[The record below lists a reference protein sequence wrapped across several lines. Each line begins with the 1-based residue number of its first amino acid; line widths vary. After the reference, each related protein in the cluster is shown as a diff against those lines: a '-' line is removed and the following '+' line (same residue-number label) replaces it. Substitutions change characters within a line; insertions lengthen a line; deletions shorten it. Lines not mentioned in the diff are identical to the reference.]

1 MNEQIDNF
9 SIFPEL
15 NNEISEEKEEYLKYS
30 EIFLKNIKNENKEN
44 NNITI
49 SNNNYLLNI
58 LLNFQKNKKI
68 QNKELIDSIILFLE
82 NSDLI
87 NKIKSHIY
95 NKYISNENEN
105 NIQIKINKLLKSL
118 SYNLNFKQIEKGDFL
133 LKLNELS
140 NKCYFLIEGKISIL
154 KPIKLLNIELTY
166 EQYLQYLCELDNE
179 NEKILIEKILII
191 NYKNFPIQNYND
203 LKNILKIYF
212 KYSIFNSFLENKFSE
227 FIEIK
232 KFFKKYFQKF
242 FDY

>member
-1 MNEQIDNF
+1 MNENTDNF

-15 NNEISEEKEEYLKYS
+15 NNELSEEKEEYLKYS
-30 EIFLKNIKNENKEN
+30 EIFLKNIKNEIKDN

-49 SNNNYLLNI
+49 SNNNNLLNI

-68 QNKELIDSIILFLE
+68 QNKELIDSIILFLG

-87 NKIKSHIY
+87 NKIKPHF
-95 NKYISNENEN
+95 NNEN

-118 SYNLNFKQIEKGDFL
+118 SYNLNFKQIEKGEFL

-166 EQYLQYLCELDNE
+166 EQYLQYLFELDNE
-179 NEKILIEKILII
+179 NEKNLI
-191 NYKNFPIQNYND
+191 
-203 LKNILKIYF
+203 
-212 KYSIFNSFLENKFSE
+212 
-227 FIEIK
+227 
-232 KFFKKYFQKF
+232 
-242 FDY
+242 

>member
-1 MNEQIDNF
+1 MNEKTDNF

-15 NNEISEEKEEYLKYS
+15 NNELSEEKEEYLKYS
-30 EIFLKNIKNENKEN
+30 EIFLKNIKNEIKDN

-49 SNNNYLLNI
+49 SNNNNLLNI

-68 QNKELIDSIILFLE
+68 QNKELIDSIILFLG

-87 NKIKSHIY
+87 NKIKPHF
-95 NKYISNENEN
+95 NNEN

-118 SYNLNFKQIEKGDFL
+118 SYNLNFKQIEKGEFL

-212 KYSIFNSFLENKFSE
+212 K
-227 FIEIK
+227 
-232 KFFKKYFQKF
+232 
-242 FDY
+242 

>member
-1 MNEQIDNF
+1 MNEKIDNF

-15 NNEISEEKEEYLKYS
+15 NNELSEEKEEYLKYS
-30 EIFLKNIKNENKEN
+30 EIFLKNFKNEIKDN

-49 SNNNYLLNI
+49 SNNNNLLNI

-68 QNKELIDSIILFLE
+68 QNKELIDSIILFLG

-87 NKIKSHIY
+87 NKIKPHF
-95 NKYISNENEN
+95 NNEN

-118 SYNLNFKQIEKGDFL
+118 SYNLNFNQIEKGEFL

-166 EQYLQYLCELDNE
+166 EQYLQYLFELDNE
-179 NEKILIEKILII
+179 NEKNLIEKILII
-191 NYKNFPIQNYND
+191 NFKNFPIQNYND

-212 KYSIFNSFLENKFSE
+212 KYSIFNSFFRK
-227 FIEIK
+227 
-232 KFFKKYFQKF
+232 
-242 FDY
+242 